1 MLFICGVKSR
11 LTGCQVTETIF
22 PDVTTINPYPEAT
35 NITVGDAYYE
45 AAKFLPQGM
54 NSFHFFFF
62 SLSWL
67 HVSIDT
73 DTHVIWGLNLG
84 QYNLSAA
91 FLEAKALVKAFE
103 SSSIKN
109 AGVVLEAIEIGNE
122 ADLYSHNGARSK
134 DFTSREYVAECV
146 FMSLSAARAIL
157 THMIPLCQMD

>member
-1 MLFICGVKSR
+1 MWSKIPANRVSGHRNYFPRCHHHKSIPR
-11 LTGCQVTETIF
+11 SHKYHGRRCVLRGRQIPPTR
-22 PDVTTINPYPEAT
+22 
-35 NITVGDAYYE
+35 YE
-45 AAKFLPQGM
+45 FL
-54 NSFHFFFF
+54 SFFFF

-67 HVSIDT
+67 HVSINT